1 MRSIG
6 RSGPVSN
13 AISRAFLV
21 CFDFLWRSHRSPA
34 AAQLDDKRTA
44 QKDARSAYRG
54 REQQACSPSLTG
66 SARGK
71 RALPIRPVE
80 Q

>member
-1 MRSIG
+1 
-6 RSGPVSN
+6 
-13 AISRAFLV
+13 
-21 CFDFLWRSHRSPA
+21 
-34 AAQLDDKRTA
+34 
-44 QKDARSAYRG
+44 DARSAYRG

-80 Q
+80 QEWAITACAVAPSVIPHSAHGRVELNRFAVE